1 MDCSA
6 TDIMLQENIF
16 IKEFFIIELIGLVI
30 AVVLS
35 LIISGVLSRSVS
47 VIAGKMSELAKKR
60 GRPYTE
66 DKC

>member
-1 MDCSA
+1 
-6 TDIMLQENIF
+6 MLQENIF